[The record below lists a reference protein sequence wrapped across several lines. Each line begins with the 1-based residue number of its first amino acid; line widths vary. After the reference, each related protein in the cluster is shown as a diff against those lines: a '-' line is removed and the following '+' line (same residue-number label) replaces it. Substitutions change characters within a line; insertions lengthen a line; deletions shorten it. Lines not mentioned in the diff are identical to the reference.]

1 MWYKNHCVK
10 GNFLLII
17 LYMFPQEKALQYGIE
32 SLTLQE
38 LIALILRVGRKGRG
52 IMKIAKEVSI
62 LFEKNLL
69 EIHKNDIIKISGVG
83 LIKACTLLAVL
94 EFGKRMY
101 GGKKTQLIV
110 SPEDVWKQ
118 MQHIAAGKKEHFY
131 VLYLD
136 VRNQL
141 IQRELIS
148 IGNLNTSIAHPRE
161 VFEPA
166 VRVHAAQIILCH
178 NHPSDSPEPSESD
191 ITTTQRLIHAGK
203 ILGIEVLDH
212 VIITAHT
219 FCSMKEKGC
228 MS

>member
-1 MWYKNHCVK
+1 M
-10 GNFLLII
+10 L
-17 LYMFPQEKALQYGIE
+17 PQEKALQYGIE
-32 SLTLQE
+32 VLTIHE
-38 LIALILRVGRKGRG
+38 LIALILRVGNKGRG
-52 IMKIAKEVSI
+52 VMKIAKEVSTI
-62 LFEKNLL
+62 LERGGNEVNKS
-69 EIHKNDIIKISGVG
+69 EMKRISGIGVV
-83 LIKACTLLAVL
+83 KTCTMLAVL
-94 EFGKRMY
+94 ELGKRMY
-101 GGKKTQLIV
+101 AGKKTQLII

-118 MQHIAAGKKEHFY
+118 MQNMAAGKKEHFY

-178 NHPSDSPEPSESD
+178 NHPSGDSMPSKTD
-191 ITTTQRLIHAGK
+191 INTTKRLIDAGH

-219 FCSMKEKGC
+219 FCSMREKGY

>member
-1 MWYKNHCVK
+1 M
-10 GNFLLII
+10 L
-17 LYMFPQEKALQYGIE
+17 PQEKALQYGIE
-32 SLTLQE
+32 SLSSLE
-38 LIALILRVGRKGRG
+38 LIALILRVGHKGKG
-52 IMKIAKEVSI
+52 VMKIAKEVSA
-62 LFEKNLL
+62 LFEKNNQ
-69 EIHKNDIIKISGVG
+69 EIHTSDIRQIAGVG
-83 LIKACTLLAVL
+83 IVKACTLLAVL
-94 EFGKRMY
+94 ELGKRLY
-101 GGKKTQLIV
+101 AGKKTQLII

-118 MQHIAAGKKEHFY
+118 MQSSANGKKEHFFA
-131 VLYLD
+131 LFLD

-178 NHPSDSPEPSESD
+178 NHPSGDPKPSETD
-191 ITTTQRLIHAGK
+191 ISTTKRLIHAGN

-219 FCSMKEKGC
+219 YYSMKEKGN